1 MLLERF
7 KWLKILKKSM
17 STDKPDKIME
27 YLEDLNKRISD
38 IENNLSTRNPEISV
52 EQDPFK
58 AVKQESF
65 IEFFKKF
72 DPKNE
77 TDKTLVIM
85 FFLESRRNIK
95 HITTKDIA
103 EGYKEVREKT
113 PVNVSDKVQLLHKK
127 GLIMPG
133 EIVNNLKG
141 WIITRSGLEYLKKLK
156 NETK

>member
-1 MLLERF
+1 
-7 KWLKILKKSM
+7 M
-17 STDKPDKIME
+17 STDKIDKILE
-27 YLEDLNKRISD
+27 YLEDLNKRISN
-38 IENNLSTRNPEISV
+38 IEDNLSRRKPEILV
-52 EQDPFK
+52 EQELLK

-72 DPKNE
+72 DLKSE

-113 PVNVSDKVQLLHKK
+113 PANVSDKVQLLHKK

-141 WIITRSGLEYLKKLK
+141 WIITRSGLEYLEKLR

>member
-1 MLLERF
+1 
-7 KWLKILKKSM
+7 M